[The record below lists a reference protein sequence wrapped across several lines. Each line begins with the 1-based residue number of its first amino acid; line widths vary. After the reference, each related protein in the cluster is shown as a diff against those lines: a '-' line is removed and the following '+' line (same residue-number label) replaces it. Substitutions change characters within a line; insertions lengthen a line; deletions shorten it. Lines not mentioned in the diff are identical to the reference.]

1 MLRPWQ
7 LGAGHQGSLWMR
19 FEENR
24 EVPVPDGNCV
34 SGANA
39 RSTTEKTAQVLNSYF
54 RTITTSKP
62 IGSLPSK
69 SGEDNFCE
77 YAKCLDFSRNP
88 FKFHAFLL
96 ASILLSGATPDGVTS
111 VLCGAQSTSPRA
123 PLWCRMV
130 LLNADVLWRL
140 GMARRSRQ
148 WRAIA
153 LGGDDEPAQSS
164 RWSPVISEG
173 IEASVS

>member
-1 MLRPWQ
+1 
-7 LGAGHQGSLWMR
+7 MR

-24 EVPVPDGNCV
+24 EVPVPDDDCV

-39 RSTTEKTAQVLNSYF
+39 RSTTEETAQVLNSYF

-62 IGSLPSK
+62 IGSLPSVLR
-69 SGEDNFCE
+69 EDNFCE
-77 YAKCLDFSRNP
+77 YAKCLAFSRNP

-96 ASILLSGATPDGVTS
+96 ELILLSDTPPDGGAAVI
-111 VLCGAQSTSPRA
+111 CGAQSASPRA

>member
-19 FEENR
+19 FEENQ
-24 EVPVPDGNCV
+24 EVPVPDDDCV

-39 RSTTEKTAQVLNSYF
+39 RSTTEETAQVLNSYF

-77 YAKCLDFSRNP
+77 YAECFVFSHNP

-96 ASILLSGATPDGVTS
+96 ASILLSGAPPDGGTS
-111 VLCGAQSTSPRA
+111 VLCGTQSGPPRA
-123 PLWCRMV
+123 RWSCRMV
-130 LLNADVLWRL
+130 LPSAGVWRL
-140 GMARRSRQ
+140 GVARRSRR

-164 RWSPVISEG
+164 RRSSVISEG